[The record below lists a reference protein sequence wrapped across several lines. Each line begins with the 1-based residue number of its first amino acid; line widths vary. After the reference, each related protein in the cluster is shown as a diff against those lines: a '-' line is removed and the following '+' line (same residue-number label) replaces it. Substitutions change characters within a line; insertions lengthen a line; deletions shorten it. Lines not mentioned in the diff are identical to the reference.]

1 VDKRPSKVAEVAA
14 KLLRRQRSVGF
25 GTTNHQVGGM
35 FGDLSGALAIID
47 GYFCDWLHDLDPLT
61 SSYDRT

>member
-1 VDKRPSKVAEVAA
+1 
-14 KLLRRQRSVGF
+14 
-25 GTTNHQVGGM
+25 M